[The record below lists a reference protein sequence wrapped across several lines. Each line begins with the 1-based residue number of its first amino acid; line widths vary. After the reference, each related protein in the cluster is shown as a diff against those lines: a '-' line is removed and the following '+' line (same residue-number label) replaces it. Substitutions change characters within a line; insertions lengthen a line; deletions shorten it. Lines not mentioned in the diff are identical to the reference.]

1 MRLCLNFLSDFLA
14 SCAFNFYHMENFVIL
29 ETSEKEKYL
38 EKYSGTASSV
48 EIPCDV
54 VSVGGDAFLGNKNL
68 EKVYFLDGADSIG
81 GYAFSECGNLRAVHL
96 PETLQEIN
104 IAAFSLCKS
113 LENVNL
119 PEKLRIIGPEA
130 FSGCKRLKIEKIPDF
145 LIEVSSD
152 SFDDT
157 AAVLQKNEFYQ
168 IFDGVMY
175 NEKSK
180 SLLFSADKKIENL
193 KIKNGTKYLGWNC
206 LSNLK
211 KLKNVSVPD
220 SVAYIGRGAFMFCE
234 NLEKIIL
241 PNSVKAID
249 TGAFFNCVN
258 LREVIFQGGGLEKI
272 CGDAFAGCQNL
283 RTVTLPPECEVFERA
298 FEKCCAVKRR
308 EQQQ

>member
-1 MRLCLNFLSDFLA
+1 M
-14 SCAFNFYHMENFVIL
+14 
-29 ETSEKEKYL
+29 
-38 EKYSGTASSV
+38 
-48 EIPCDV
+48 
-54 VSVGGDAFLGNKNL
+54 
-68 EKVYFLDGADSIG
+68 
-81 GYAFSECGNLRAVHL
+81 
-96 PETLQEIN
+96 
-104 IAAFSLCKS
+104 
-113 LENVNL
+113 NL

-145 LIEVSSD
+145 LIEVSAD

-157 AAVLQKNEFYQ
+157 AAVLQKNEFYR

-180 SLLFSADKKIENL
+180 SLLFSADKEIESL

-211 KLKNVSVPD
+211 KLKTVSVPD

-241 PNSVKAID
+241 PNSVRAID
-249 TGAFFNCVN
+249 AGAFFNCVN

-272 CGDAFAGCQNL
+272 CGDSFAGCQNL
-283 RTVTLPPECEVFERA
+283 RTVTLPAECEVFENA
-298 FEKCCAVKRR
+298 FEKCCVVKRR